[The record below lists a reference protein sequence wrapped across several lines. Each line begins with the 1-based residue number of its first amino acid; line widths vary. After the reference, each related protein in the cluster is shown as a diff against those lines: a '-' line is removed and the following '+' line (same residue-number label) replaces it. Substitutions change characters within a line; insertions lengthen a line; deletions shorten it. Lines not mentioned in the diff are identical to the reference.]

1 MITDDIIQY
10 IDEIYQIDISRP
22 DYEYD
27 LKDPIAG
34 IVTPEWYYSDSLK
47 IFSNQTINYKEIEK
61 SDVINRIVKEIN
73 DLDSIS
79 NIKGEFELDFSC
91 WYQSYHFLPRIKWG
105 IHITHRGWLNMA
117 SKLYGECP
125 SLISKP
131 LESATSAFLY
141 LYYHSLFHYIIENAA
156 SILEIISNQ
165 KDIYKKYFYD
175 IYSQEFN
182 SAKCIEES
190 LANRYLIEKSD
201 LCNLNKEYLIK
212 ILSNQGEGY
221 KQFKTFLDK
230 EFIKGNRILINRIKS
245 FNSGDNYFNIKMSPL
260 EQLIDIFNP
269 LSVYSNHQIPIWLHE
284 KPSMVE

>member
-10 IDEIYQIDISRP
+10 IDKIYQIDISRP

-79 NIKGEFELDFSC
+79 NTKGEFELDFSC
-91 WYQSYHFLPRIKWG
+91 WYQSYHFLPRTKWG

-125 SLISKP
+125 SLISKS

-230 EFIKGNRILINRIKS
+230 EFIKGNRILINRIKN
-245 FNSGDNYFNIKMSPL
+245 FNPVNNYNIKIFPL

-284 KPSMVE
+284 YPKMVE